1 MTPPNTSGDQV
12 RILAVD
18 DDETTLWMLQETL
31 GDLHYEV
38 TTCRNHPE
46 AISLL
51 LEGRQGF
58 SVVIAN
64 IDWNIGFELVE
75 LVGRNMGLPMIV
87 TCWVPDIELVEKAI
101 VNGALL
107 GLLKEYL
114 MSNPWLIWQLVIGQR
129 GRNAVINK
137 ELASGEVEDQ
147 SSRSE
152 RCSRKESDSIN
163 LQTTT
168 QLVWTDELIGLF
180 NEVVDSLGENE
191 ATPKKILELMNV
203 PFLTRGNIS
212 SRLQK
217 HREKHN
223 KAKEASKGEDPTASV
238 AKSSKK
244 NGGRAVIK
252 EPVSINSKDNA
263 AQLHFRGTDSST
275 GRAVGQIMSSC
286 PYAQNNLLVNTITSN
301 TCSHHQVAMNGRILP
316 PSRVLDHRLSNKRP
330 RRGFGEPSGHIHHGV
345 ERLGSEW
352 IFGASQETRQS
363 SQGNQDMQS
372 STIDGLVRVGHL
384 DIDHTSSTTTGEG
397 TAIFRRASQTM
408 GFGNNYSRVRQGP
421 SRNLSRTC
429 EKANDP
435 SP

>member
-1 MTPPNTSGDQV
+1 MTPTNASGDQV

-18 DDETTLWMLQETL
+18 DDETVLSMLQETL
-31 GDLHYEV
+31 GDLHYQV

-51 LEGRQGF
+51 REGGQGF

-87 TCWVPDIELVEKAI
+87 TCRVPDTKLVEKAI
-101 VNGALL
+101 INGALL

-114 MSNPWLIWQLVIGQR
+114 LSNPWLIWQLVIGQR
-129 GRNAVINK
+129 GRNAVINE
-137 ELASGEVEDQ
+137 ELASGEVEDL

-152 RCSRKESDSIN
+152 RCSRKDSDSIN
-163 LQTTT
+163 LPTTT

-180 NEVVDSLGENE
+180 NEVVDILGENE

-203 PFLTRGNIS
+203 PYLTRGNIS

-217 HREKHN
+217 RRAKHK

-244 NGGRAVIK
+244 NGGRAAIK

-263 AQLHFRGTDSST
+263 AQVPLYPTLNAVSSPNVGGSGFQSSFGNTSTQLHFRETDSST

-330 RRGFGEPSGHIHHGV
+330 RCGFGEPSGHIHHGIQ
-345 ERLGSEW
+345 RLGSESM
-352 IFGASQETRQS
+352 FGASQETRQS
-363 SQGNQDMQS
+363 YHGNQDMQS

-384 DIDHTSSTTTGEG
+384 DIDQHLDDDD
-397 TAIFRRASQTM
+397 RREDGYLPQS
-408 GFGNNYSRVRQGP
+408 
-421 SRNLSRTC
+421 
-429 EKANDP
+429 
-435 SP
+435 